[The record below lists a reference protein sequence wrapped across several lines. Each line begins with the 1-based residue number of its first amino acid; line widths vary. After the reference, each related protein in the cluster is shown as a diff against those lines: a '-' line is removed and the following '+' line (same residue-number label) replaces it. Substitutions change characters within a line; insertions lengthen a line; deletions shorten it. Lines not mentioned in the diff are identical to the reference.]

1 MIARYV
7 QVTIKPERVNEF
19 RTLYENE
26 ILPLLQRQSGFLDE
40 ISLVTENKIDR
51 HVALTLWKTKCDV
64 ESFHRREYPRMLEM
78 LKPFVIGTPTLE
90 YFTVE
95 HSTFRKVES
104 VAA

>member
-1 MIARYV
+1 
-7 QVTIKPERVNEF
+7 VTIKPERVNEF

-51 HVALTLWKTKCDV
+51 HVALTLWKTKNDV
-64 ESFHRREYPRMLEM
+64 ESFHRREYSRMLEM

>member
-51 HVALTLWKTKCDV
+51 HVALTLWKTKSDV